1 LTFSPIYIIF
11 ISKEDLAMFTAEM
24 EVEPVVDDLDGVPE
38 EDDSAVYE
46 YPPELIKHWSDEI
59 KKMKS
64 MVARGEL
71 QPTTVEDLAAE
82 LGVTLD

>member
-1 LTFSPIYIIF
+1 MI
-11 ISKEDLAMFTAEM
+11 TAEM
-24 EVEPVVDDLDGVPE
+24 EAKPAVDDLDADS
-38 EDDSAVYE
+38 EDNSVYV

-64 MVARGEL
+64 MAARGEL
-71 QPTTVEDLAAE
+71 KPTTVEDLAAE